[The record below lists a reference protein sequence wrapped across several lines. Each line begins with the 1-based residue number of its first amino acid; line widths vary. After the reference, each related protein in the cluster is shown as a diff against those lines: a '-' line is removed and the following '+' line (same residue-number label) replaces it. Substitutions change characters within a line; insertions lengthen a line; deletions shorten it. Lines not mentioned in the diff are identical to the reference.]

1 MKITSKRILGFWHYG
16 IILTYV
22 SLTLSVCGICLSTA
36 RVPRP
41 DMGVLLLLLAGLCD
55 GFDGTIAKTRK
66 HRTLDDISF
75 GVQIDSLC
83 DLVAFGI
90 APVMIGVGMGYTRW
104 YYVIV
109 YSFFVLCGLVRLA
122 YFNVKEINK
131 VMGVAD
137 TQSPAFKPGYTGMPI
152 TSIAISLPVF
162 YLAATMLSPQVTS
175 AAVADVLSPVIM
187 MFCYFLSG
195 ILFIAKFQ
203 MPKFRVKGLIAMIV
217 VMTVLVISM
226 CLVRYYVCGV
236 PLFQGPLK

>member
-109 YSFFVLCGLVRLA
+109 YSFFVLCGLTQDTFLTTGSVFGDWRIRSPNAPAQFGA
-122 YFNVKEINK
+122 YVNSF
-131 VMGVAD
+131 
-137 TQSPAFKPGYTGMPI
+137 
-152 TSIAISLPVF
+152 
-162 YLAATMLSPQVTS
+162 
-175 AAVADVLSPVIM
+175 
-187 MFCYFLSG
+187 
-195 ILFIAKFQ
+195 
-203 MPKFRVKGLIAMIV
+203 
-217 VMTVLVISM
+217 
-226 CLVRYYVCGV
+226 
-236 PLFQGPLK
+236 

>member
-109 YSFFVLCGLVRLA
+109 YKIGRAHV
-122 YFNVKEINK
+122 
-131 VMGVAD
+131 
-137 TQSPAFKPGYTGMPI
+137 
-152 TSIAISLPVF
+152 
-162 YLAATMLSPQVTS
+162 
-175 AAVADVLSPVIM
+175 
-187 MFCYFLSG
+187 
-195 ILFIAKFQ
+195 
-203 MPKFRVKGLIAMIV
+203 
-217 VMTVLVISM
+217 
-226 CLVRYYVCGV
+226 
-236 PLFQGPLK
+236 